1 MVSKLNQVRVDRI
14 LSQRHRVTCPQL
26 RNFMINTTDS
36 WATTPMQVLNYNDIG
51 IVFQKG
57 DIVTVLTNIGSP
69 VSLSRAL
76 ALGRR

>member
-1 MVSKLNQVRVDRI
+1 
-14 LSQRHRVTCPQL
+14 
-26 RNFMINTTDS
+26 MINTTDS

-76 ALGRR
+76 AFGPSLI

>member
-1 MVSKLNQVRVDRI
+1 
-14 LSQRHRVTCPQL
+14 
-26 RNFMINTTDS
+26 MINTTDS

-69 VSLSRAL
+69 VSLSRTL
-76 ALGRR
+76 A